1 MYRETNF
8 QYVIYVVYYILEI
21 FRDFIQVGLNLSF
34 RLIWNVG
41 CDRDHRVTNARR
53 GFDGH
58 EVHAI
63 KISTRV
69 KKTHL
74 SELITAVY
82 RDGSM
87 IKSQPHDHDLTFIKR
102 RIISIESRAIAIVD
116 LMRRFIGRSTITF
129 VFLRT
134 VLRDVKNCSRSVS
147 KFSLC
152 RTPIRVSF
160 VREHS

>member
-1 MYRETNF
+1 MGLPCIGRQIINLPYTL
-8 QYVIYVVYYILEI
+8 YI
-21 FRDFIQVGLNLSF
+21 IQVALNLSF

-41 CDRDHRVTNARR
+41 CDHDHRATNARC

-63 KISTRV
+63 KISARA

-82 RDGSM
+82 RDGST

-102 RIISIESRAIAIVD
+102 RIVSIKSRAIAIVH
-116 LMRRFIGRSTITF
+116 LMRRFIGRSMITF
-129 VFLRT
+129 VLF
-134 VLRDVKNCSRSVS
+134 KNGSS
-147 KFSLC
+147 
-152 RTPIRVSF
+152 
-160 VREHS
+160 